1 MEWIK
6 DTAYKGKGPTEENFA
21 FQLPR
26 PEDRPLN
33 AELMLLLRA
42 WSQGVVDRV
51 AVDPGQMPEKFP
63 ALGQQRH
70 EEVETHPDHL
80 FRP

>member
-1 MEWIK
+1 MANR
-6 DTAYKGKGPTEENFA
+6 TVA
-21 FQLPR
+21 FKLPR
-26 PEDRPLN
+26 PEDGPLN

>member
-1 MEWIK
+1 M
-6 DTAYKGKGPTEENFA
+6 ANRRVA

-26 PEDRPLN
+26 PEDGPLN
-33 AELMLLLRA
+33 AELMLLVRA
-42 WSQGVVDRV
+42 WSQGPRV

-80 FRP
+80 FCP